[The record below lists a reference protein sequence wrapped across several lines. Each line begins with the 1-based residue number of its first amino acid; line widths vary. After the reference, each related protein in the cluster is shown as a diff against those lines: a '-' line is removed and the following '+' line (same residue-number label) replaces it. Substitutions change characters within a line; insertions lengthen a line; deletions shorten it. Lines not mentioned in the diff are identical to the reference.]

1 MTQWIGSRYAG
12 WAAIMSGVLNLV
24 GFVFLLL
31 FFALEAPQIL
41 QNAEPSTPPLFG
53 TLNDAT
59 FILVALCLVPVALA
73 LHSQAEAQAPIWSR
87 ITLAMGLVAFL
98 AIAVVQ
104 ALYVPRVISTAQ
116 QSPLLTVGLGAMGVW
131 LILANWLALRSKTL
145 ILRLSWLGM
154 AVGVCLLLMPVSY
167 FAAGGSAVVNDPN
180 AGMANPLVIVGFVLG
195 MLGLGLG
202 FSVWAILVGRQLLRR
217 SDLAGA
223 TRLERSQG
231 RAGA

>member
-12 WAAIMSGVLNLV
+12 WAAIMSGALNLL

-41 QNAEPSTPPLFG
+41 QNGEPSTPPLFG

-73 LHSQAEAQAPIWSR
+73 LHSQTEAQAPIWSR

-104 ALYVPRVISTAQ
+104 ALYVPRLISTAQ
-116 QSPLLTVGLGAMGVW
+116 QSPLLTVGLGAMGAW
-131 LILANWLALRSKTL
+131 LMVANWLRLRSRAPNV
-145 ILRLSWLGM
+145 RLSWLGM

-180 AGMANPLVIVGFVLG
+180 TGMANPLVIVGFVLG

-217 SDLAGA
+217 SNTSGVLWRKTKPGKLGA
-223 TRLERSQG
+223 
-231 RAGA
+231 

>member
-1 MTQWIGSRYAG
+1 MTQWMGPRSAG
-12 WAAIMSGVLNLV
+12 WAAIMSGALNLL

-41 QNAEPSTPPLFG
+41 QNGEPSTPPLFG
-53 TLNDAT
+53 TLNDAA

-73 LHSQAEAQAPIWSR
+73 LHSQAEAKAPIWSR
-87 ITLAMGLVAFL
+87 ITLAIGLLAFL
-98 AIAVVQ
+98 AIAAVQ
-104 ALYVPRVISTAQ
+104 ALYVPRLISTAQ

-131 LILANWLALRSKTL
+131 LMVVNWLRLRSRAPN
-145 ILRLSWLGM
+145 LRLSWLGM

-167 FAAGGSAVVNDPN
+167 FAAGGSAVVSDPN
-180 AGMANPLVIVGFVLG
+180 TGIANPLVIVGFVLG

-223 TRLERSQG
+223 TGLERSQG
-231 RAGA
+231 KAGA